1 MDEHNKPGEVVIE
14 GLSKSFDQVTVLEEI
29 DLKVKRTET
38 LSLLG
43 PSGCGKTTL
52 LRTIAGLEQPE
63 KGQIS
68 VSGKVVF
75 SETISVP
82 PEKRKIGMVFQDAAL
97 FPHMSISENIGY
109 GIRKKISKEKKVA
122 ELLEFVGLSGFG
134 DRRPHTLSGGQKQR
148 VALARAL
155 APEPSVLLLDEPFS
169 NLDSTLRVEIRSEVN
184 QLLTSLEIT
193 TIFVT
198 HDQDEAFVLGNRVA
212 VMREGR
218 LIQIDP
224 PHDLYRQPVD
234 GWVAGFVGD
243 ANIFPF
249 NKSVN
254 SVCSTPIGEIPVL
267 KVTDNPSGV
276 LIRPE
281 ELKISEGNDG
291 IVEIVEY
298 YGHDAMVLIRL
309 KDGTLIKARTP
320 AGSNCQRGDQVSVS
334 YVGMGAAL
342 L

>member
-1 MDEHNKPGEVVIE
+1 MD
-14 GLSKSFDQVTVLEEI
+14 S
-29 DLKVKRTET
+29 
-38 LSLLG
+38 
-43 PSGCGKTTL
+43 
-52 LRTIAGLEQPE
+52 
-63 KGQIS
+63 
-68 VSGKVVF
+68 
-75 SETISVP
+75 
-82 PEKRKIGMVFQDAAL
+82 
-97 FPHMSISENIGY
+97 
-109 GIRKKISKEKKVA
+109 
-122 ELLEFVGLSGFG
+122 
-134 DRRPHTLSGGQKQR
+134 
-148 VALARAL
+148 
-155 APEPSVLLLDEPFS
+155 
-169 NLDSTLRVEIRSEVN
+169 
-184 QLLTSLEIT
+184 
-193 TIFVT
+193 
-198 HDQDEAFVLGNRVA
+198 
-212 VMREGR
+212 
-218 LIQIDP
+218 
-224 PHDLYRQPVD
+224 
-234 GWVAGFVGD
+234 WVAGFVGD